1 MWILCLICDASFVGE
16 TEESQVRGIVEASR
30 LLVDKSVYAAMRRYG
45 AWEWAVGRLHGSAEL
60 PLHDVPHFQ
69 VRS

>member
-1 MWILCLICDASFVGE
+1 M
-16 TEESQVRGIVEASR
+16 EASR